1 MVVWLLALAL
11 VTFALAQLVLVIGLL
26 VERAWQRASMAF
38 VCPVLA
44 PLFGLEAGGRLRFA
58 AYAWLAAVAAY
69 ALTLAV
75 ARF

>member
-11 VTFALAQLVLVIGLL
+11 VTFALAQLVLVIGL
-26 VERAWQRASMAF
+26 VVGRAWQRALIAF

-44 PLFGLEAGGRLRFA
+44 PLYGLEAGGTLRFA
-58 AYAWLAAVAAY
+58 AYAWLGSVAAY
-69 ALTLAV
+69 ALTMAF